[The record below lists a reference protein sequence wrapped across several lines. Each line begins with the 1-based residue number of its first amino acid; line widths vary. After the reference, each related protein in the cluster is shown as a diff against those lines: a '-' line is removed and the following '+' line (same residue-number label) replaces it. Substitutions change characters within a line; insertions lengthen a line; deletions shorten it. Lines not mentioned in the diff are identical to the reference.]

1 MNELKYGWTL
11 QSAEDISQWQFS
23 IFFLHICCDRV
34 IQLRIHSHWLWQF
47 QESIKTLNINFKAL
61 EAAVLISS
69 QHRISSSPVCSK
81 YPNLLQ
87 VEPRYA
93 LLTRIDSTDDVT
105 QFVFLQSLIGL
116 TGLGPWGTFNASSG
130 YIDQWSRISLQRK
143 TSLLIGSPSLQ
154 KTALPHSNRDK
165 KYWHLQNF
173 SLKSRAALFQQKLFK
188 LLVSNL
194 SGHLNYA
201 SPVAILRV
209 EIDPGNLKHCTRC
222 SLVACKSWLYPVAS
236 WNLKERAR
244 MWLHSQHP
252 TNEKESTQNKKY
264 YHLN

>member
-1 MNELKYGWTL
+1 M
-11 QSAEDISQWQFS
+11 
-23 IFFLHICCDRV
+23 
-34 IQLRIHSHWLWQF
+34 
-47 QESIKTLNINFKAL
+47 
-61 EAAVLISS
+61 
-69 QHRISSSPVCSK
+69 
-81 YPNLLQ
+81 
-87 VEPRYA
+87 
-93 LLTRIDSTDDVT
+93 
-105 QFVFLQSLIGL
+105 FLQSLIGL
-116 TGLGPWGTFNASSG
+116 TGLGPWGTFNASSR
-130 YIDQWSRISLQRK
+130 YIHQWSRISLQRK

-154 KTALPHSNRDK
+154 KTAPFLPHSNRDM

-209 EIDPGNLKHCTRC
+209 EIDPGQFEHCTRC

-244 MWLHSQHP
+244 MWFIHNIRPMRKNQHKTKLSFKLGFLHIFDRIKIMRQRNIWWPFAIAAMRGVHP
-252 TNEKESTQNKKY
+252 SLVRALRLEF
-264 YHLN
+264 